1 MKNGKRHISPE
12 ILGIIKGEDKLGIN
26 SERDVINIGN
36 DFTKEYLLP
45 NPTNPEDKGLS
56 INCFKII
63 FEIFKIL
70 YEEQIHKGEQ
80 AGQQLVLFENEY
92 MTEDDIYRVFKIKN
106 SKITRNTEA
115 LEEALFYL
123 VNHKKQRYKI
133 PNYKGEMIRTSGG
146 LFSNYKMSEQR
157 GYFLIFISSY
167 WLKKLIYIVQ
177 GYNPF
182 VTNVINKGAG
192 ASTVRF
198 ILWLSNRKED
208 GETLTLEYLNEMFRT
223 NSKTARE
230 FCRDFLRPKKN
241 FLERNGLKSFGY
253 KTKGKTHISFERYTT
268 KTLNQDGLVNPEA
281 VNKAQLIRYKVSY
294 YKMRHKLTDE
304 QATILRREINKND
317 NRALFD
323 KAYERFKVFIKT
335 GVTGK
340 KLLTDYEGEEFMKT
354 FQYIINQLCQEE
366 AGEMPQRL
374 WPILI

>member
-123 VNHKKQRYKI
+123 VNYKKQRYKI

-182 VTNVINKGAG
+182 VTNVIDKGAG

-198 ILWLSNRKED
+198 ILWLNNRKSD
-208 GETLTLEYLNEMFRT
+208 GERLTLEYLNEMFKT

-230 FCRDFLRPKKN
+230 FCNNFLKPKKK
-241 FLERNGLKSFGY
+241 FLDKNGLKSFGY
-253 KTKGKTHISFERYTT
+253 RSEGKTHVAIERYTT
-268 KTLNQDGLVNPEA
+268 KTIDQEKLIKPKVVA
-281 VNKAQLIRYKVSY
+281 KSQLLRYKVSY

-304 QATILRREINKND
+304 QVTILRREIRKN
-317 NRALFD
+317 NNGILFD
-323 KAYERFKVFIKT
+323 KAYERFKIFIKT
-335 GVTGK
+335 GITGK
-340 KLLTDYEGEEFMKT
+340 KLLTDYEGEDFMKT

-366 AGEMPQRL
+366 EGGMPQHL

>member
-1 MKNGKRHISPE
+1 MKKQLVAPDVF
-12 ILGIIKGEDKLGIN
+12 GIIKGEDKLGIN
-26 SERDVINIGN
+26 SERDIINIGN
-36 DFTKEYLLP
+36 DFTKEYLLS

-106 SKITRNTEA
+106 SKITRNTDA

-123 VNHKKQRYKI
+123 VNHKKQKYRV

-146 LFSNYKMSEQR
+146 LFSDYKMSEQR
-157 GYFLIFISSY
+157 GYTLIFISSY

-182 VTNVINKGAG
+182 ITNVIDKGAG

-198 ILWLSNRKED
+198 ILWLNNRKSD
-208 GETLTLEYLNEMFRT
+208 GERLTLEYLNDMFKT
-223 NSKTARE
+223 NSKTAKE
-230 FCRDFLRPKKN
+230 FCRDFLRPKKI
-241 FLERNGLKSFGY
+241 FLDKNGLKSFGY
-253 KTKGKTHISFERYTT
+253 RSDGKTHVVIERYTT
-268 KTLNQDGLVNPEA
+268 KTLNQDNLINPKA
-281 VNKAQLIRYKVSY
+281 VNKSQLLRYKVSY
-294 YKMRHKLTDE
+294 YKMRHKLTDG
-304 QATILRREINKND
+304 QATILRREIRKND
-317 NRALFD
+317 SGALFD
-323 KAYERFKVFIKT
+323 RAYERFKIFIKT

-340 KLLTDYEGEEFMKT
+340 KLLTDYKGEDFMKT

-366 AGEMPQRL
+366 KGEMPQHL
-374 WPILI
+374 WPVLI

>member
-1 MKNGKRHISPE
+1 MKKQLIAPDVF
-12 ILGIIKGEDKLGIN
+12 GIIKGEDKLGIN
-26 SERDVINIGN
+26 SERDIINIGN
-36 DFTKEYLLP
+36 DFTKEYLLS

-106 SKITRNTEA
+106 SKITRNTDA

-123 VNHKKQRYKI
+123 VNHKKQKYRV

-146 LFSNYKMSEQR
+146 LFSDYKMSEQR
-157 GYFLIFISSY
+157 GYTLIFISSY

-182 VTNVINKGAG
+182 ITNVIDKGAG

-198 ILWLSNRKED
+198 ILWLNNRKSD
-208 GETLTLEYLNEMFRT
+208 GERLTLEYLNDMFKT
-223 NSKTARE
+223 NSKTAKE

-241 FLERNGLKSFGY
+241 FLDKNGLKSFGY
-253 KTKGKTHISFERYTT
+253 RSDGKTHVVIERYTT
-268 KTLNQDGLVNPEA
+268 KTLNQDNLINPKT
-281 VNKAQLIRYKVSY
+281 VNKFQLLRYKVSY

-304 QATILRREINKND
+304 QATILRREIRKND
-317 NRALFD
+317 SGALFD
-323 KAYERFKVFIKT
+323 RAYERFKIFIKT
-335 GVTGK
+335 GVTEK
-340 KLLTDYEGEEFMKT
+340 KLLTDYKGEDFMKT

-366 AGEMPQRL
+366 KGEMPQRL
-374 WPILI
+374 WPVLI

>member
-1 MKNGKRHISPE
+1 MKKQLIAPDVF
-12 ILGIIKGEDKLGIN
+12 GIIKGEDKLGIN
-26 SERDVINIGN
+26 SERDIINIGN
-36 DFTKEYLLP
+36 DFTKEYLLS

-80 AGQQLVLFENEY
+80 AVQQLVLFENEY

-106 SKITRNTEA
+106 SKITRNTDA

-123 VNHKKQRYKI
+123 VNHKKQKYRV

-146 LFSNYKMSEQR
+146 LFSDYKMSEQR
-157 GYFLIFISSY
+157 GYTLIFISSY

-182 VTNVINKGAG
+182 ITNVIDKGAG

-198 ILWLSNRKED
+198 ILWLNNRKSD
-208 GETLTLEYLNEMFRT
+208 GERLTLEYLNDMFKT
-223 NSKTARE
+223 NSKTAKE
-230 FCRDFLRPKKN
+230 FCRDFLRPKKF
-241 FLERNGLKSFGY
+241 FLDKNGLKSFGY
-253 KTKGKTHISFERYTT
+253 RSDGKTHVVIERYTT
-268 KTLNQDGLVNPEA
+268 KTLNQDNLINPKA
-281 VNKAQLIRYKVSY
+281 VNKSQLLRYKVSY
-294 YKMRHKLTDE
+294 YKMRHKLTDG
-304 QATILRREINKND
+304 QATILRREIRKND
-317 NRALFD
+317 SGALFD
-323 KAYERFKVFIKT
+323 RAYERFKIFIKT

-340 KLLTDYEGEEFMKT
+340 KLLTDYKGEDFMKT

-366 AGEMPQRL
+366 KGEMPQHL
-374 WPILI
+374 WPVLI

>member
-1 MKNGKRHISPE
+1 MKKQLIAPDVF
-12 ILGIIKGEDKLGIN
+12 GIIKGEDKLGIN
-26 SERDVINIGN
+26 SERDIINIGN
-36 DFTKEYLLP
+36 DFTKEYLLS

-106 SKITRNTEA
+106 SKITRNTDA

-123 VNHKKQRYKI
+123 VNHKKQKYRV

-146 LFSNYKMSEQR
+146 LFSDYKMSEQR
-157 GYFLIFISSY
+157 GYTLIFISSY

-182 VTNVINKGAG
+182 ITNVIDKGAG

-198 ILWLSNRKED
+198 ILWLNNRKSD
-208 GETLTLEYLNEMFRT
+208 GERLTLEYLNDMFKT
-223 NSKTARE
+223 NSKTAKE
-230 FCRDFLRPKKN
+230 FCRDFLRPKKF
-241 FLERNGLKSFGY
+241 FLDKNGLKSFGY
-253 KTKGKTHISFERYTT
+253 RSDGKTHVVIERYTT
-268 KTLNQDGLVNPEA
+268 KTLNQDNLINPKT
-281 VNKAQLIRYKVSY
+281 VNKFQLLRYKVSY

-304 QATILRREINKND
+304 QATILRREIRKND
-317 NRALFD
+317 SGALFD
-323 KAYERFKVFIKT
+323 RAYERFKIFIKT

-340 KLLTDYEGEEFMKT
+340 KLLTDYKGEDFMKT

-366 AGEMPQRL
+366 KGEMPQCL
-374 WPILI
+374 WPVLI